1 MQIFSARMADLC
13 CNDRR
18 PEDEDLEA
26 FMVRFET
33 VGLRLAIRA
42 WILNAD
48 LMKKYPGFWDRF
60 VRFLHLSVAVWNP
73 PACVEN

>member
-1 MQIFSARMADLC
+1 MTDLC

-26 FMVRFET
+26 FLFRFET

-60 VRFLHLSVAVWNP
+60 VRFLHLSEAVWNP
-73 PACVEN
+73 PASLES

>member
-1 MQIFSARMADLC
+1 MTDLC
-13 CNDRR
+13 CNDGR

-26 FMVRFET
+26 FLVRFET

-48 LMKKYPGFWDRF
+48 LVKKYPRFWDRF
-60 VRFLHLSVAVWNP
+60 VRFLHLSEAVWDP
-73 PACVEN
+73 TASLEN

>member
-1 MQIFSARMADLC
+1 MTDLC

-26 FMVRFET
+26 FLVRFET

-48 LMKKYPGFWDRF
+48 LMKKYPRFWDRF
-60 VRFLHLSVAVWNP
+60 VRFLHLSEAVWDP
-73 PACVEN
+73 PASLEN

>member
-1 MQIFSARMADLC
+1 MTDLC

-26 FMVRFET
+26 FLVRFET

-48 LMKKYPGFWDRF
+48 LMKKYPHFWDRF
-60 VRFLHLSVAVWNP
+60 VRFLHLSEAVWNP
-73 PACVEN
+73 PASLEN